1 MCLKEKIIMLI
12 IVVSI
17 MMSILFLQRF
27 EYNNKPYVKDSQRAY
42 CEMIS
47 KGRPSTP

>member
-1 MCLKEKIIMLI
+1 MTFKEKFIMLV
-12 IVVSI
+12 IVISI

-27 EYNNKPYVKDSQRAY
+27 EYNNKPYVKANRDVY
-42 CEMIS
+42 NELIS